1 MQHWQ
6 AAGLLTKSGKKVATR
21 GRSASSHQL
30 GANTADAGV
39 DNENNDDNDEE
50 ITPTE
55 PEESEEE
62 EEDHQDENHEAKE
75 KKETYETEEANSEEL
90 GLLEDAPAEE
100 PEEEVKVVD
109 EPLDDDDD
117 VKGREPTVEVVGKGG
132 TSSATGPVN
141 PDAVDTLSWSW
152 DDYWFEAGSQPT
164 KEDMVAWKEEG
175 YKFTPKELAAF
186 NLSPDGM
193 PSHVKPGKRLRQD
206 TGKGPENA
214 ENTHEKVEPGS
225 SHMGEEQKN
234 DTYSVLASDDDDA
247 DKQAFKA
254 RDGGMWHIWITW

>member
-1 MQHWQ
+1 M
-6 AAGLLTKSGKKVATR
+6 TKSGKKVATR
-21 GRSASSHQL
+21 GRSASSHKL

-39 DNENNDDNDEE
+39 GNENNDDNDEE

-55 PEESEEE
+55 PEESEEEE

-109 EPLDDDDD
+109 EPLDDVDD

-141 PDAVDTLSWSW
+141 PDTVETLSISW

-186 NLSPDGM
+186 NFSPDGM
-193 PSHVKPGKRLRQD
+193 PSHVKPGKRLRPE
-206 TGKGPENA
+206 GPENA
-214 ENTHEKVEPGS
+214 EKTHEKVEPGS
-225 SHMGEEQKN
+225 SHMIEEQKN
-234 DTYSVLASDDDDA
+234 DTYNVLASDDDDA

-254 RDGGMWHIWITW
+254 RDGGM

>member
-1 MQHWQ
+1 MK
-6 AAGLLTKSGKKVATR
+6 T
-21 GRSASSHQL
+21 
-30 GANTADAGV
+30 
-39 DNENNDDNDEE
+39 
-50 ITPTE
+50 
-55 PEESEEE
+55 
-62 EEDHQDENHEAKE
+62 HEAKE

-225 SHMGEEQKN
+225 SHMGEEQKMIRTAFWPVMMTMPTSRRSRRGMGGC
-234 DTYSVLASDDDDA
+234 DTYGSHGSSNL
-247 DKQAFKA
+247 FPL
-254 RDGGMWHIWITW
+254 R